1 MSRTSVGILR
11 GGTSKEYELSL
22 KTGAAMMAALPEDK
36 YETRDILI
44 DKQGLWHLRGTP
56 ATPARALSQV
66 DVVLNALHGGVG
78 EDGTVQRMLERA
90 GVPYAGSRA
99 LSAGLSLNKIR
110 AREVLKNAGIQMARA
125 VSFSLENQMST
136 QDMADAIFSSF
147 GPPYVVKPPSEGSSQ
162 GIKIARTVLDLPD
175 MIGDTLDEYGSV
187 LVEEYLIGAHAT
199 VVLVEHFR
207 NETLYAFP
215 PAHIDLPK
223 GVLYFDPISENGS
236 ARHTVPS
243 RFPQDIKMRVAEIA
257 RKAHEALKLAHY
269 SDADFVITQHGP
281 MLLEVNAFPGLH
293 ERSAFPHMLEAVGS
307 SLREFLEHL
316 IVLARKGV

>member
-1 MSRTSVGILR
+1 MSVGILR

-22 KTGAAMMAALPEDK
+22 KTGAAMMAALPEEQ

-99 LSAGLSLNKIR
+99 LSSGLSMNKVR

-125 VSFSLENQMST
+125 IAFSLENRMST
-136 QDMADAIFSSF
+136 QDMAEAIFSAF
-147 GPPYVVKPPSEGSSQ
+147 GPPYVVKPPNEGSSH
-162 GIKIARTVLDLPD
+162 GIRIAHSIPELPD
-175 MIGDTLDEYGSV
+175 MIGDTLDEYGSA
-187 LVEEYLIGAHAT
+187 LVEEYLVGAHST
-199 VVLVEHFR
+199 VFLVEHFR
-207 NETLYAFP
+207 NERLYVFP

-223 GVLYFDPISENGS
+223 GVLYFDPTSDISP

-243 RFPQDIKMRVAEIA
+243 RFPQDIKMRIAEIA

-269 SDADFVITQHGP
+269 SDADFVVTRRGP
-281 MLLEVNAFPGLH
+281 VLLEMNALPGFH
-293 ERSAFPHMLEAVGS
+293 EHSAFPKMLEAVGS

-316 IVLARKGV
+316 IMLARKGV